1 MNPFSV
7 LLPRGT
13 PTVRVLHYARSA
25 LPPSN
30 TPPPSTPLA
39 FSPPPRVSCVLLL
52 PGAARALGY
61 FNSGN
66 ALTHGSALA
75 AGADMVQHLGMSDID
90 RVCVSITLYHAFGI
104 GSACSAALL
113 SGAAIVLPAVGG
125 LQVKNRRAA
134 VT

>member
-1 MNPFSV
+1 
-7 LLPRGT
+7 
-13 PTVRVLHYARSA
+13 
-25 LPPSN
+25 
-30 TPPPSTPLA
+30 
-39 FSPPPRVSCVLLL
+39 
-52 PGAARALGY
+52 
-61 FNSGN
+61 
-66 ALTHGSALA
+66 
-75 AGADMVQHLGMSDID
+75 MVQHLGMSDID